1 MSVDKNDIELK
12 ISTART
18 RLIIDNPFLGALVLR
33 LPVVAASPSWCETTA
48 TDARKI
54 YFNPAYIDALDID
67 ETQFALAHE
76 ALHCALSHFARRGHR
91 DKRKWDIACDLAI
104 NPLLHAEGF
113 KLPAGVLMMD
123 GFEGMTAEEIYPSIE
138 DTFEEECHDKHV
150 YDADSDIKPK
160 PQEGD
165 RGEKPKPPQ
174 GQDLPSQQQPQPEQQ
189 RPQGS
194 GQKSRAPQEE
204 VDGAPQPPPLTKSE
218 KDNLATQW
226 QQRLA
231 GAAQQAM
238 QAGKLG
244 GAMARLVDYFLQPQL
259 PWRSLLAHY
268 ISLNARDDYSY
279 SRPSSRRGDPAI
291 YPALRSGQ
299 VNIMVALD
307 ISGSISDED
316 MREFVSEIDAI
327 KSHVKARI
335 TLHAC
340 DTGLES
346 NGPWIFEAWETFELP
361 KQFTGGGGTA
371 FSPVFE
377 WAEGLDIQPDLLI
390 YFTDARGEFPER
402 PPAFP
407 VIWLIKGKETVPWG
421 QRVQLN

>member
-1 MSVDKNDIELK
+1 MSILQNDIELK

-18 RLIIDNPFLGALVLR
+18 RLIIDNPFIGALVLR
-33 LPVVAASPSWCETTA
+33 LPVVAANPSWCETTA

-54 YFNPAYIDALDID
+54 FYNPAYIDALDID

-113 KLPAGVLMMD
+113 KLPAGVLMLD

-138 DTFEEECHDKHV
+138 DSFEEECHDKHV
-150 YDADSDIKPK
+150 YDNDSNIKPN

-165 RGEKPKPPQ
+165 RGDRPDPGKNTAPQRQSKPQQTQTGQTPEAE
-174 GQDLPSQQQPQPEQQ
+174 QDLE
-189 RPQGS
+189 G
-194 GQKSRAPQEE
+194 
-204 VDGAPQPPPLTKSE
+204 GAPQPPPLSKSE
-218 KDNLATQW
+218 SENLATQW

-244 GAMARLVDYFLQPQL
+244 GSLARLVDYFLQPQL
-259 PWRSLLAHY
+259 PWRNLLAHY
-268 ISLNARDDYSY
+268 MSLNARDDYSY

-299 VNIMVALD
+299 VNIIIALD
-307 ISGSISDED
+307 ISGSITDSD

-335 TLHAC
+335 TLLAC
-340 DTGLES
+340 DTSLEKE
-346 NGPWIFEAWETFELP
+346 GPWVYEPWEAFQLP
-361 KQFTGGGGTA
+361 KKFTGGGGTA
-371 FSPVFE
+371 FAPVFE
-377 WAEGLDIQPDLLI
+377 WIDSCDMQPDLLV
-390 YFTDARGEFPER
+390 YFTDAQGDIPAQ
-402 PPAFP
+402 PPAYP
-407 VIWLIKGKETVPWG
+407 VLWLIKGRESVPWG
-421 QRVQLN
+421 QRIQLN

>member
-1 MSVDKNDIELK
+1 MSNSQDDIELK
-12 ISTART
+12 ISSART

-33 LPVVAASPSWCETTA
+33 LPVVAANPAWCETTA

-54 YFNPAYIDALDID
+54 FYNPAYIDALDTD

-113 KLPAGVLMMD
+113 KLPAGVLMLD

-138 DTFEEECHDKHV
+138 DSFEEECHDKHV
-150 YDADSDIKPK
+150 YDSDSDIKPN

-165 RGEKPKPPQ
+165 SGDRPDSGENPNAQSQPK
-174 GQDLPSQQQPQPEQQ
+174 QQPGKSSQS
-189 RPQGS
+189 S
-194 GQKSRAPQEE
+194 GAENESSN
-204 VDGAPQPPPLTKSE
+204 GAPQPPPLSKTES
-218 KDNLATQW
+218 DNLATQW

-244 GAMARLVDYFLQPQL
+244 GSLARLVDYFLQPQL
-259 PWRSLLAHY
+259 PWRNLLAHY
-268 ISLNARDDYSY
+268 MSLNARDDYSY

-299 VNIMVALD
+299 VNITIALD
-307 ISGSISDED
+307 TSGSISDTD
-316 MREFVSEIDAI
+316 MREFVSEVDAI

-340 DTGLES
+340 DTHLQDE
-346 NGPWIFEAWETFELP
+346 GPWIYEPWEAFQLP
-361 KQFTGGGGTA
+361 KKFTGGGGTA
-371 FSPVFE
+371 FAPVFD
-377 WAEGLDIQPDLLI
+377 WIDSNDIQPDLLV
-390 YFTDARGEFPER
+390 YFTDAQGDIPKQ
-402 PPAFP
+402 PPAYP
-407 VIWLIKGKETVPWG
+407 VLWLVKGKHGVPWG
-421 QRVQLN
+421 QRIQLN

>member
-1 MSVDKNDIELK
+1 MSNSQNDIELK
-12 ISTART
+12 ISAART
-18 RLIIDNPFLGALVLR
+18 KLIIDNPFLGALVLR
-33 LPVVAASPSWCETTA
+33 LPVVAADPSWCETTA
-48 TDARKI
+48 TDARKLF
-54 YFNPAYIDALDID
+54 YNPAYIDALNAD

-104 NPLLHAEGF
+104 NPLLQAEGF

-123 GFEGMTAEEIYPSIE
+123 GFEGMTAEEIYPSI
-138 DTFEEECHDKHV
+138 DDSFEEECHDKHA
-150 YDADSDIKPK
+150 YDSDSDINPN

-165 RGEKPKPPQ
+165 RGEQSK
-174 GQDLPSQQQPQPEQQ
+174 PEQEKDKQSQAKQQ
-189 RPQGS
+189 RNAQVDESEKGGS
-194 GQKSRAPQEE
+194 S
-204 VDGAPQPPPLTKSE
+204 GAPQPPPLTTTE
-218 KDNLATQW
+218 KENLATQW

-238 QAGKLG
+238 QAGKMG
-244 GAMARLVDYFLQPQL
+244 GSLARLVDYFLQPQL

-268 ISLNARDDYSY
+268 VSMNARDDYSY

-299 VNIMVALD
+299 VNIVVALD
-307 ISGSISDED
+307 ISGSISDDD

-335 TLHAC
+335 TLLAC
-340 DTGLES
+340 DTQLES
-346 NGPWIFEAWETFELP
+346 DGPWIVEPWETFELP

-371 FSPVFE
+371 FSPVFDWIE
-377 WAEGLDIQPDLLI
+377 TCDIQPDLLI
-390 YFTDARGEFPER
+390 YFTDAKGDIPQQ
-402 PPAFP
+402 PPDYP
-407 VIWLIKGKETVPWG
+407 VIWLVKGKENTPWG
-421 QRVQLN
+421 QRIQLN